1 MQVEIRCYKAVKLK
15 LQFHFHE
22 VPKEL
27 EKKKKKNSQ
36 KMTTKEKVVPG
47 SATTWQLVMIACH
60 GDTAVQDMIC

>member
-27 EKKKKKNSQ
+27 EKKKKKKFTENDY
-36 KMTTKEKVVPG
+36 KRKGCTWVCNHL
-47 SATTWQLVMIACH
+47 ATCNDRMPW
-60 GDTAVQDMIC
+60 

>member
-27 EKKKKKNSQ
+27 EKKKKIHSK
-36 KMTTKEKVVPG
+36 
-47 SATTWQLVMIACH
+47 
-60 GDTAVQDMIC
+60 